1 MTTITVERITK
12 TSLNFTNYVPLRILY
27 ALSSILVLSNAQNV
41 ADESLLRIE
50 QPKVYMNPPN
60 SHRLYRTGYS
70 FFRAASF
77 HQLISCRKTIQPSS
91 VYVQRFEDF
100 SVSL

>member
-12 TSLNFTNYVPLRILY
+12 TSLNFTNYVPLRILC

-50 QPKVYMNPPN
+50 QPKVYMNP
-60 SHRLYRTGYS
+60 
-70 FFRAASF
+70 
-77 HQLISCRKTIQPSS
+77 K
-91 VYVQRFEDF
+91 
-100 SVSL
+100 